1 MRKAFV
7 PLNPGTRGM
16 AGLTRA
22 AITAA
27 MILSAG
33 CLPPRRT
40 LVEDCRAYR
49 PSQAKPTFDGR
60 VGQARVRNASS
71 LPAQI
76 KVFHPDGTGDIE
88 MDWMVKPGGSVVL
101 TNPDGSI
108 ALFGSDWGIQVN
120 QSCVMT
126 LGEAAAWQPYEYTL
140 HWDGDSLR
148 AGPGNPPAP

>member
-1 MRKAFV
+1 M
-7 PLNPGTRGM
+7 PLIPLTRGI

-22 AITAA
+22 AITAV
-27 MILSAG
+27 MILLSAG

-40 LVEDCRAYR
+40 LAEECRTYR

-60 VGQARVRNASS
+60 VGQARVRNAST
-71 LPAQI
+71 LPAQV

-120 QSCVMT
+120 QSCVVT

-148 AGPGNPPAP
+148 AGPGNRPAR